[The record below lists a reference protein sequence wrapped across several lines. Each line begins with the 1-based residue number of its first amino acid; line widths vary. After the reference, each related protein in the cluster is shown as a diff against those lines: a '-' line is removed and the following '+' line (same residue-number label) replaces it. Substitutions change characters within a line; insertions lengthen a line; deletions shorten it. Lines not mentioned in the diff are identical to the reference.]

1 MSLDRFPYRVPLLNA
16 SLVEDDAVRA
26 ATLMRDGDPARGV
39 VDALHRHVADAWA
52 MPYVACFMG
61 GRSALF
67 AIVRALGL
75 QPGDQVLV
83 PAFTCQAVT
92 NAFSFQ
98 GVEVRF
104 VDIELDTFG
113 MDAAAARRAITPR
126 TRAILLQYTFGLVC
140 RDMDALCD
148 LARQRGLRLIE
159 DCAHATGGTYRGQL
173 LGTFGDIAFFS
184 SERSKIVNSIH
195 GGWAMTRDPA
205 LGAALTAIHASAPEP
220 DAGYVRALLGTM
232 CLAYRQRPDVATS
245 SLPPCLA
252 ELSVQTMAAVPQMQP
267 AELSGLF
274 TPQYGWRMPD
284 AVATLLLPQLQRLD
298 QMLARRRAGAH
309 RWRVWA
315 ERHSVAH
322 ARVLPESE
330 PAWLRFPILV
340 DEQIKR
346 CPGDLADQLGCE
358 IGVWFTTPMHPQALT
373 LPDCPQGMQASRC
386 CVNLPTWL
394 PGQGGDGLSAV

>member
-26 ATLMRDGDPARGV
+26 ATLLQGGGQARGA

-52 MPYVACFMG
+52 MPYVASFMG

-98 GVEVRF
+98 GIEVRF
-104 VDIELDTFG
+104 IDIELDTFG
-113 MDAAAARRAITPR
+113 MDAAAARQAITLR

-195 GGWAMTRDPA
+195 GGWAMTRDPD
-205 LGAALTAIHASAPEP
+205 LGAALAGIHASSPVP
-220 DAGYVRALLGTM
+220 DADHVRSLLGTM
-232 CLAYRQRPDVATS
+232 CLAYRQRPDVAAAT
-245 SLPPCLA
+245 LPACLA
-252 ELSVQTMAAVPQMQP
+252 DLPAERVAAVPQMQA

-284 AVATLLLPQLQRLD
+284 AIAALLLPQLQRLD
-298 QMLARRRAGAH
+298 QILARRRAGA
-309 RWRVWA
+309 RYWQRWA
-315 ERHSVAH
+315 ERHRVQH
-322 ARVLPESE
+322 ARVLPDSD

-340 DEQIKR
+340 DEPIKR

-358 IGVWFTTPMHPQALT
+358 IGVWFTTPMHPHALT
-373 LPDCPQGMQASRC
+373 LPDCPQGMQASRR

-394 PGQGGDGLSAV
+394 PDQGV